1 MRPIVDAESGPK
13 PDELPH
19 NAELEAGYIRYIRIL
34 PTKGPNGELCFE
46 TCIRR
51 SQVHDDSD
59 RNLVLDVLFFSDEN
73 RIPDMFSYSA
83 ISYSW
88 GDPTPSHLII
98 VDGHERM
105 VAMNLELFLPRP
117 YAAHGMVRKMAV
129 D

>member
-1 MRPIVDAESGPK
+1 MRPNVDAESGPK

-19 NAELEAGYIRYIRIL
+19 DAELEAGYIRYIRIL

-51 SQVHDDSD
+51 SQVHDD
-59 RNLVLDVLFFSDEN
+59 SDEN

-105 VAMNLELFLPRP
+105 VAMNLELFLPRL